1 MRQSYF
7 SYEFDVPSPFQFI
20 KTGKCEAVSS
30 IQPHG
35 PQKNNEFEL
44 IIGSEG
50 TLSLQFGKNTCTV
63 SPGKFLIFP
72 PSLSDPKPSPPVRPK
87 GAKETYCSYY
97 WMCFSCSAASF
108 FTGPYDSSRKT
119 KPGAIFLPPHGSL
132 LHPHKALLLMRQLQD
147 CVRSG
152 YDAHYL
158 NYMAT
163 LILCEISNQNR
174 FQLSREENG
183 IVNGREQLY
192 NDIIDYVNSFINE
205 DLKVTNIARHFGYN
219 DKYLSRY
226 FKKISGV
233 SLKHYILSQ
242 KIERANFL
250 LTDTNLTVGDISDS
264 LGFSDY
270 HNFIRAYKSI
280 TSMTPSEYR
289 NIYAR
294 RIVEHD

>member
-1 MRQSYF
+1 M
-7 SYEFDVPSPFQFI
+7 
-20 KTGKCEAVSS
+20 
-30 IQPHG
+30 
-35 PQKNNEFEL
+35 
-44 IIGSEG
+44 IGSEG
-50 TLSLQFGKNTCTV
+50 TLSLQFGKNTCTI

-72 PSLSDPKPSPPVRPK
+72 PSLSDPKSSPPVRPK
-87 GAKETYCSYY
+87 GAQETYCSYY
-97 WMCFSCSAASF
+97 WMRFSCSSASF
-108 FTGPYDSSRKT
+108 FTGPHDSSRKAR
-119 KPGAIFLPPHGSL
+119 PGAIFLPPPGSL
-132 LHPHKALLLMRQLQD
+132 LHPQKALLLMRQLQD

-163 LILCEISNQNR
+163 LILCEISNQHR

-183 IVNGREQLY
+183 IVNGRKQLY

-250 LTDTNLTVGDISDS
+250 LTDTNLTVSDISDS

-289 NIYAR
+289 NIYAG